1 MVERKQE
8 IITELSRERVVE
20 ELVSNIT
27 KKNSF
32 EINDLIQDI
41 YLFLLDYDDDKIVE
55 LYEKKQLK
63 YFIVRM
69 IYNNYFSVNSRY
81 YYKYK
86 KFINNTTQIE
96 DLYDKV

>member
-27 KKNSF
+27 KSNSF
-32 EINDLIQDI
+32 EIGDLIQDI
-41 YLFLLDYDDDKIVE
+41 YVFLLDYNDDKIIE
-55 LYEKKQLK
+55 LYENKQLK

-86 KFINNTTQIE
+86 KFINNSTQIE

>member
-8 IITELSRERVVE
+8 IINELAQEKIVE

-27 KKNSF
+27 KSNSF
-32 EINDLIQDI
+32 EIGDLIQDI
-41 YLFLLDYDDDKIVE
+41 YVFLLDYNDDKIIE
-55 LYEKKQLK
+55 LYENKQLK

-86 KFINNTTQIE
+86 KFINNSTQIE